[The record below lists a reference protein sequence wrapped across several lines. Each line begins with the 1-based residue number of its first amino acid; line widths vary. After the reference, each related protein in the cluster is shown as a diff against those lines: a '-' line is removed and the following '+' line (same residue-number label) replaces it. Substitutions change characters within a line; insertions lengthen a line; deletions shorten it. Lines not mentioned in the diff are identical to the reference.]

1 VITGFSHVQ
10 LIVHDVDVSAAW
22 YALALGMEEFSRGT
36 FAGGD
41 FAALRSPTGRFV
53 VGLQSARPDQPAA
66 PASGS
71 IEHLSFAV
79 ADRDALLRQRDRLV
93 AAGIEVG
100 EVFEEAASWNLRLP
114 DPDGLAIELTAPK
127 RRHATTRADD

>member
-10 LIVHDVDVSAAW
+10 LIVRDVGVSADW
-22 YALALGMEEFSRGT
+22 YARALGMEEFSRGT
-36 FAGGD
+36 FAGGE
-41 FAALRSPTGRFV
+41 FAALRSRTGGFV
-53 VGLQSARPDQPAA
+53 IGLQSTRADQTASPAA
-66 PASGS
+66 GS

-79 ADRDALLRQRDRLV
+79 ADHDTLARERERLA

-100 EVFEEAASWNLRLP
+100 NIFEEAASWNLRLP

-127 RRHATTRADD
+127 PRPTPSA